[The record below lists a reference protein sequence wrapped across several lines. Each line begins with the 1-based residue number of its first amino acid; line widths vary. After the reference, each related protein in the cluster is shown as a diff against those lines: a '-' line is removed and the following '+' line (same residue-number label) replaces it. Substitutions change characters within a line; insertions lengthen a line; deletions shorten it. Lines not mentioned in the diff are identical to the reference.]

1 MSPYS
6 RLRGVDPMEKWNE
19 EELVGNQ
26 PVRETQQG
34 DQVLD

>member
-1 MSPYS
+1 
-6 RLRGVDPMEKWNE
+6 MEKWNE